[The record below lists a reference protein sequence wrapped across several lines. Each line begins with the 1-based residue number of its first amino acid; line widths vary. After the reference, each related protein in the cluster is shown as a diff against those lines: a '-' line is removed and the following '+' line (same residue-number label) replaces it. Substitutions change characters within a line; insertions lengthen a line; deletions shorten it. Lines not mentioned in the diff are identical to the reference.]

1 MGEMMNRGFARVS
14 CCLLIL
20 GSSLSCRPEPAP
32 ELPVIDYTLGDY
44 FFQGPDTV
52 PAGRVTFRLE
62 LASEAPHVLDLVRL
76 EQGKRIG
83 DLMAA
88 GEDAY
93 DSSWVKS
100 VGGGVTS
107 KAGTRPEYTLR
118 LVPGVY
124 VMLCYFSAPDHEPHF
139 AKGMV
144 KELIVRGTAPS
155 TALPQ
160 PDLEVRL
167 VSFGFEVSAP
177 LAAGLRTIRVTNP
190 SDQPHEMIIS
200 RLKDGFTLEQARARA
215 DSAEPKGP
223 SPWENY
229 GGVADLAPGDTTVM
243 TATFTPGTYRMF
255 CFFRAKDEKMN
266 HAERGMMQ
274 VFRID

>member
-1 MGEMMNRGFARVS
+1 MTRSKTRLRG
-14 CCLLIL
+14 CLLL
-20 GSSLSCRPEPAP
+20 AAVSGACSMKPAASP
-32 ELPVIDYTLGDY
+32 PVIEYTLGDY
-44 FFQGPDTV
+44 FFQGPDTI
-52 PAGRVTFRLE
+52 PAGTVTFRVK

-107 KAGTRPEYTLR
+107 KEGTSPTYTLR

-124 VMLCYFSAPDHEPHF
+124 VMLCYFSAPDHTPHF
-139 AKGMV
+139 AKGMI
-144 KELIVRGTAPS
+144 KEVIVRGPVLS
-155 TALPQ
+155 TPLPQ
-160 PDLEVRL
+160 PELDVQL
-167 VSFGFEVSAP
+167 VSFGFRVSTP
-177 LAAGLRTIRVTNP
+177 ITSGPRVIRVTNP
-190 SDQPHEMIIS
+190 SSEPHEMIIS
-200 RLKDGFTLEQARARA
+200 RLKDGFTLEQAQARA
-215 DSAEPKGP
+215 DSAEPRGP

-243 TATFTPGTYRMF
+243 TAVFKPGTYRMF
-255 CFFRAKDEKMN
+255 CFFQGKGEQMN
-266 HAERGMMQ
+266 HAKRGMSQ
-274 VFRID
+274 VFTVN

>member
-1 MGEMMNRGFARVS
+1 MSRGFARVR
-14 CCLLIL
+14 CCLLLL
-20 GSSLSCRPEPAP
+20 GSSLACQPKPAP
-32 ELPVIDYTLGDY
+32 DVPVIEYTLGDY

-52 PAGRVTFRLE
+52 PAGTVTFRLK
-62 LASEAPHVLDLVRL
+62 LASEASHVLDLVRL

-88 GEDAY
+88 GEDAF

-107 KAGTRPEYTLR
+107 KAGTSPTYTLR

-124 VMLCYFSAPDHEPHF
+124 VMLCYFSAPDHQSHF

-144 KELIVRGTAPS
+144 RELIVRGTAPS
-155 TALPQ
+155 AAPPQ
-160 PDLEVRL
+160 PDLEVQL
-167 VSFGFEVSAP
+167 VSFGFGISAP
-177 LAAGLRTIRVTNP
+177 VTAGTRIIRVVNP

-200 RLKDGFTLEQARARA
+200 RLKDGFTLEQAKARA
-215 DSAEPKGP
+215 DSAEPKGL

-229 GGVADLAPGDTTVM
+229 GGVADLTPGDTTVM
-243 TATFTPGTYRMF
+243 TAAFSPGTYRMF
-255 CFFRAKDEKMN
+255 CFFQAAGEEKN
-266 HAERGMMQ
+266 HAERGMTR
-274 VFRID
+274 VFRVQ

>member
-1 MGEMMNRGFARVS
+1 MRASG
-14 CCLLIL
+14 CLLLL
-20 GSSLSCRPEPAP
+20 GCAMACQGQPAGDVPPE
-32 ELPVIDYTLGDY
+32 IDYTLGDY

-52 PAGRVTFRLE
+52 PSGLVTFRLT
-62 LASEAPHVLDLVRL
+62 LASEAAHVMALVRL

-88 GEDAY
+88 GESAY

-107 KAGTRPEYTLR
+107 KVGTSPTYTVR
-118 LVPGVY
+118 LIPGVY

-139 AKGMV
+139 AKGMI
-144 KELIVRGTAPS
+144 KELIVRGPELS

-160 PDLEVRL
+160 PDMEVQL
-167 VSFGFEVSAP
+167 ISFGFKVSAP
-177 LAAGLRTIRVTNP
+177 LTAGTRTIRVVNP

-200 RLKDGFTLEQARARA
+200 RLKDGVTLEQAKARA

-255 CFFRAKDEKMN
+255 CFFQSAGEKVN
-266 HAERGMMQ
+266 HAERGMTQ
-274 VFRID
+274 FFTVP

>member
-1 MGEMMNRGFARVS
+1 M
-14 CCLLIL
+14 
-20 GSSLSCRPEPAP
+20 
-32 ELPVIDYTLGDY
+32 IDYTLGDY
-44 FFQGPDTV
+44 FFQGPDTI
-52 PAGRVTFRLE
+52 PAGRVTFRLK
-62 LASEAPHVLDLVRL
+62 LASEASHVMDLVRL

-83 DLMAA
+83 DLLAA

-107 KAGTRPEYTLR
+107 KAGTSPRYTLR

-139 AKGMV
+139 AKGMIREIMV
-144 KELIVRGTAPS
+144 TGPEQMA
-155 TALPQ
+155 ALPS
-160 PDLEVRL
+160 PDLEVAL
-167 VSFGFEVSAP
+167 VDYSFVVSTP
-177 LAAGLRTIRVTNP
+177 ITAGTRVIRVINT
-190 SDQPHEMIIS
+190 SGQAHEMILS
-200 RLKDGFTLEQARARA
+200 RLKDGVTLEQAKARA

-229 GGVADLAPGDTTVM
+229 GGVADLTPGDTTVM

-255 CFFRAKDEKMN
+255 CFFQGKDEKLN

-274 VFRID
+274 MITVN